1 MQFAAVKFSDS
12 EETVISGLAAPFDGP
27 FARDGDSIGRDLDGE
42 FFTKATDFA
51 LDWYAELP
59 LIFHHGHDPFL
70 ETDVV
75 GKVRK
80 RSVTDAGLWAEAQ
93 LDASGKYF
101 TAIRDLIKK
110 GKLYFSSGS
119 VGHLVETD
127 HKSGEILRW
136 PMVEISLT
144 PTPSNLFAT
153 VSGKAVWTT
162 AFVNSLPDSAFLYIE
177 DGGTKDDEGKTVPRT
192 LRHFPYKDSGGKV
205 DLPHLRNA
213 LARIPQSSLPQDVQD
228 RLTKKAQSILAGENA
243 DDGKSAHGTSE
254 LRRTG
259 GTGAAVATK
268 TGRMLSKANETE
280 LRTALMALTKVL
292 DQLTREEVPNGN

>member
-1 MQFAAVKFSDS
+1 MRFAAVKFSDA

-27 FARDGDSIGRDLDGE
+27 FEGGKDLDGE
-42 FFTKATDFA
+42 YFTKATDFA
-51 LDWYAELP
+51 LNWYDELP

-101 TAIRDLIKK
+101 AAIRDLIKK

-136 PMVEISLT
+136 PMVELSLT

-153 VSGKAVWTT
+153 VGGKAVWST
-162 AFVNSLPDSAFLYIE
+162 AFVNDLPDSAFLYIE
-177 DGGTKDDEGKTVPRT
+177 PDPDSSKDSEGKTVPRT
-192 LRHFPYKDSGGKV
+192 LRHFPYKDSSGNI

-213 LARIPQSSLPQDVQD
+213 LARIPQSNLPQDVKD
-228 RLTKKAQSILAGENA
+228 RLTKKAQSILAGENQGSDNPKA
-243 DDGKSAHGTSE
+243 FQA
-254 LRRTG
+254 LRPTAS
-259 GTGAAVATK
+259 TGAAVATK

-292 DQLTREEVPNGN
+292 DQLSKEEVPTNGN